1 METEQQC
8 VYNTFRKNTD
18 KSTVRE
24 FYVNDTPLFSRE
36 LLTNNSWWSQ
46 LQRRNK
52 YVLDTFEPMFRIN
65 LNKYR
70 CIWTALRLFYSNI
83 PITVEKILADEV
95 TFV

>member
-36 LLTNNSWWSQ
+36 LVTNNSWWSQ

-70 CIWTALRLFYSNI
+70 CVWTALRLFYSNI

>member
-1 METEQQC
+1 METEKQC

-36 LLTNNSWWSQ
+36 LVTNNSWWSQ

-52 YVLDTFEPMFRIN
+52 YVLDAFEPMFRTN

-70 CIWTALRLFYSNI
+70 CVLTALRLFCSNI

>member
-36 LLTNNSWWSQ
+36 LVTNNTGGVNCSVETNTFQTPSN
-46 LQRRNK
+46 LCF
-52 YVLDTFEPMFRIN
+52 VLIWIN
-65 LNKYR
+65 
-70 CIWTALRLFYSNI
+70 TAAF
-83 PITVEKILADEV
+83 
-95 TFV
+95 